1 MSQAGGY
8 EKSDVNLKK
17 VVIIG
22 ISITL
27 FLVVAFIFLNE
38 YFIYEREAIVQEQ
51 VLSQPSVKL
60 EDLRAVEDSLLT
72 SYELI
77 DTTKQIYRIPIDR
90 AIELMAAESAASKK

>member
-90 AIELMAAESAASKK
+90 AIELMAAEGAASKK